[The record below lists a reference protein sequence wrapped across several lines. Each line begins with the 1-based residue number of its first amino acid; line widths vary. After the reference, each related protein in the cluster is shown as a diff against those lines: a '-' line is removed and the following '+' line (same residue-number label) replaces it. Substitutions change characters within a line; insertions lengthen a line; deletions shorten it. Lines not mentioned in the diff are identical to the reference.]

1 MTEEERAARAEWIR
15 QQAEAVKA
23 EVDGLRMQNAVLRIA
38 LQSLLAQLLTESQS
52 NGALEQTRMRAAAIL
67 ASDGAHPHQQAMQAL
82 LHEFYVQIYEAAGRT
97 KPEAKP
103 WGGDA

>member
-1 MTEEERAARAEWIR
+1 MTDEERAARAEWIR

-52 NGALEQTRMRAAAIL
+52 NGALEQTRMRAA
-67 ASDGAHPHQQAMQAL
+67 
-82 LHEFYVQIYEAAGRT
+82 
-97 KPEAKP
+97 
-103 WGGDA
+103 